1 MTAAVVR
8 ARIAT
13 LLSATPPNAVGSG
26 DGARD
31 GARDQ
36 VGAFTLRPTQ
46 VDARDRILH
55 AFEEFGGAVL
65 LDPPGSGKTVVALAV
80 AAMQRGD
87 RPTLVLGPAV
97 VRAQWIASAARAQV
111 PIHFRSLE
119 SLSRTEHIWI
129 GSASHDLVII
139 DEAHHLRTPGTRRF
153 DVAARLCARAL
164 VLALSA
170 TPVVNRQADLLSLLR
185 LFLGA
190 RADRVTAS
198 ERGRCLVRCAD
209 GAVVRPSVRRLP
221 AMRIASA
228 PDWLASALQTLPDPW
243 PMTGT
248 QAPVP
253 LITMSLAMA
262 WQSSL
267 AALDAALRRREQRG
281 GALLDLLAEGV
292 IPSEGA
298 VRAWT
303 MDEAAT
309 QLALPLL
316 VGGARTQVD
325 TVRMSPELASPPID
339 IARATT
345 QVRTHLDAV
354 RALRRRLAPAI
365 VVDTHSRID
374 ALRRLLS
381 QFPTS
386 RITVLSQRTETIR
399 ALYHGLRGSPGV
411 VAIVGPRVL
420 AAAGRW
426 SREGVLRGLGPH
438 APPLRTDDP
447 TMIRLLLATDVLA
460 EGIELQG
467 VQVLVHADLPWTPA
481 RLEQRVGRLTRVGSA
496 MAEVQVT
503 RFAAPVAVRP
513 LLTLADRLHAK
524 AVARSRSVRSGV
536 AEDAVRRRIARWVR
550 DHAIGDAHRD
560 PLPSGTSVLAS
571 VNMTG
576 AVQCARHG
584 FLAVIQVDERH
595 RLLGGLPSR
604 EAGRSRWRVTEDPA
618 QLLRLCRWAEGSS
631 RSVSPDEATR
641 AERMIRMW
649 EIRRRIRALSAPD
662 GGTGAAQ
669 RRMQRRLHRIL
680 ERAPALRRA
689 EIAAR
694 TQVLLDRVRG
704 RVPVGQERSLT
715 EALALD
721 DTGYVAE
728 AEAVLAPPDRS
739 APSMPRQTLS
749 VGAAPTRGVVIEAL
763 LLLGPGET

>member
-1 MTAAVVR
+1 MRAAAVRV
-8 ARIAT
+8 RIAE
-13 LLSATPPNAVGSG
+13 LLIATPPNAVGSG

-46 VDARDRILH
+46 VDARDRILR
-55 AFEEFGGAVL
+55 ALEEFGGAVL

-119 SLSRTEHIWI
+119 SLSRTAR
-129 GSASHDLVII
+129 GTSDSTSHDLVVI

-153 DVAARLCARAL
+153 DVAARLCARAR

-170 TPVVNRQADLLSLLR
+170 TPVVNRHADLLSLLR

-209 GAVVRPSVRRLP
+209 GAAIRPTVLRLP
-221 AMRIASA
+221 ALRIAPA
-228 PDWLASALQTLPDPW
+228 PDWLATALQTLPDPW

-303 MDEAAT
+303 MDEGAT

-316 VGGARTQVD
+316 VSGARTQVE
-325 TVRMSPELASPPID
+325 TSRMSPEMASPPVD

-345 QVRTHLDAV
+345 QVRTHLAAV
-354 RALRRRLAPAI
+354 RALRRRLAPVI
-365 VVDTHSRID
+365 EIDTRSRID
-374 ALRRLLS
+374 ALRRLLLR
-381 QFPTS
+381 FPTS
-386 RITVLSQRTETIR
+386 RIAVLSQRTETIR

-438 APPLRTDDP
+438 APPIRTDDP
-447 TMIRLLLATDVLA
+447 TMIRILLATDVLA

-481 RLEQRVGRLTRVGSA
+481 RLDQRVGRLTRPGSVTT
-496 MAEVQVT
+496 EVQVM
-503 RFAAPVAVRP
+503 RFAAPVAVRT
-513 LLTLADRLHAK
+513 LLMLADRLHAK

-536 AEDAVRRRIARWVR
+536 VEDAVRRRIARWAR
-550 DHAIGDAHRD
+550 DHAIGDAYRD
-560 PLPSGTSVLAS
+560 LRASATSVLTS
-571 VNMTG
+571 VDVVG
-576 AVQCARHG
+576 AVQAARHG
-584 FLAVIQVDERH
+584 FLAVIRIDGRH

-649 EIRRRIRALSAPD
+649 EIRGRIRALSVPD
-662 GGTGAAQ
+662 RGTGAAQ

-721 DTGYVAE
+721 DVRYVAE
-728 AEAVLAPPDRS
+728 VEAVLAPHRS
-739 APSMPRQTLS
+739 EPPTPRLERTEPSPR
-749 VGAAPTRGVVIEAL
+749 PTGVVIEAL